1 MGKLGLDMY
10 LFFIRC
16 EKTCDLPVT
25 REKTVAET
33 SFLCGFRGKGE
44 SSNPLTHGSVKKGLS
59 NILFKK
65 IPSGIV
71 KMILPKRSEKY
82 DRKNCYYE
90 NQLRIKRR
98 YLLAL

>member
-44 SSNPLTHGSVKKGLS
+44 SSNPLTHAGIRIGQGMKLCPFFACAPLLS
-59 NILFKK
+59 GTIYILLN
-65 IPSGIV
+65 S
-71 KMILPKRSEKY
+71 IL
-82 DRKNCYYE
+82 
-90 NQLRIKRR
+90 
-98 YLLAL
+98 

>member
-44 SSNPLTHGSVKKGLS
+44 SSNPLTHASVKGWK
-59 NILFKK
+59 
-65 IPSGIV
+65 P
-71 KMILPKRSEKY
+71 
-82 DRKNCYYE
+82 
-90 NQLRIKRR
+90 
-98 YLLAL
+98 